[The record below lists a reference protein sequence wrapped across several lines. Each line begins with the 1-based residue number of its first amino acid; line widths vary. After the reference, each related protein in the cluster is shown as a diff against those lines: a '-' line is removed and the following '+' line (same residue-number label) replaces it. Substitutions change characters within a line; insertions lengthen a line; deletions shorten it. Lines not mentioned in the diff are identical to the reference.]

1 MIDDLLYD
9 CHAESLVTRLLADGA
24 NWRANAGACCLTEAG
39 SFFGTDMIYGATIKQ
54 KSLK

>member
-39 SFFGTDMIYGATIKQ
+39 SFFGTDMIYGATIQQ
-54 KSLK
+54 KSL